1 MFLYDEWSAYVAG
14 TKAALTHM
22 KTPRTDTVL
31 FMCEMAYYCHVV
43 AEMSGDAKIKEF
55 WIYYAKET
63 VTLADKAKQTI
74 HWNPKAQGWRDW
86 IASKIPKDDK

>member
-1 MFLYDEWSAYVAG
+1 MR
-14 TKAALTHM
+14 
-22 KTPRTDTVL
+22 TPRTDTIL

-43 AEMSGDAKIKEF
+43 MEMSGDEKIKEF

-63 VTLADKAKQTI
+63 VALADKAKQTI